1 MPLDPNI
8 ALQVGQP
15 VQPLD
20 PLKAYGQVLTLKHL
34 VDQQQLGGLQAEAL
48 RAKMGRD
55 AEDQQFDTA
64 LKRTKV
70 LQGAAAGLS
79 ALSPDRR
86 AMAWPQV
93 RSVLAQSGIND
104 MPEQYPGDGIVDA
117 YAALGADPNKL
128 MEVARA
134 TAQQKAFAEAQAAAR
149 TKIMGG
155 GQPAPAPQSAPGV
168 GVQPGDVVAPTEV
181 VNGRRSF
188 SMDPAY
194 YTALA
199 DFVNQDPR
207 LAGTKYANDMLD
219 MGLKIEKD
227 TRDAESSGVQL
238 VKGEDGRMYTFKNG
252 RLFDGPVS
260 TGRDPNANFW
270 TGEDGNPVPNT
281 AAQNYGV
288 TKAKAGATNVSMQNN
303 PLPLGKAAET
313 KVDEGL
319 LDTSASMMRV
329 ERIGSDYRPEWNTYL
344 KQGEMAFSA
353 LTEKFGR
360 TLPPAK
366 RQELAAYTNWRS
378 NALDNMNRTIKELTG
393 SAMGV
398 EEASRIMSTLPTPDD
413 SPTQFDAKLNDAKQK
428 TKIALA
434 RLTYVKQNKGLS
446 IEDIPLDRMP
456 DIMRRRDSEIEGE
469 VRRKFKEMNDK
480 EVNEL
485 VKKQLAREFGLIYK

>member
-15 VQPLD
+15 IKPID
-20 PLKAYGQVLTLKHL
+20 PMAAYGQVLTLKHL
-34 VDQQQLGGLQAEAL
+34 IDQSRTQGLQEEAM

-55 AEDQQFDTA
+55 AEDQRFQTS
-64 LKRTKV
+64 LSETK
-70 LQGAAAGLS
+70 LLSKHAAAFDQIPVDQRASVWPEWRQRMEAQGIRNLPQDLPAPHVVS
-79 ALSPDRR
+79 
-86 AMAWPQV
+86 AMA
-93 RSVLAQSGIND
+93 
-104 MPEQYPGDGIVDA
+104 
-117 YAALGADPNKL
+117 ALEADPNKL
-128 MEVARA
+128 MEVAREA
-134 TAQQKAFAEAQAAAR
+134 AQRKAYFEAQERARAATMGGAAPAAAP
-149 TKIMGG
+149 TQD
-155 GQPAPAPQSAPGV
+155 GQPITSA
-168 GVQPGDVVAPTEV
+168 DIVAPKTTTI
-181 VNGRRSF
+181 GQRSF
-188 SMDPAY
+188 SMDPTY
-194 YTALA
+194 HTRLA

-207 LAGTKYANDMLD
+207 LSGTKFANDALD

-227 TRDAESSGVQL
+227 TRDAEASGMQL
-238 VKGEDGRMYTFKNG
+238 VKGEDGRMYAFKNG

-303 PLPLGKAAET
+303 PIPLGKAAET

-398 EEASRIMSTLPTPDD
+398 EEAGRIMSTLPTPDD